1 MNAGIVL
8 ENFRAAFPNHSWIT
22 RPMSGYTRLEYRV
35 GCSLYFRF
43 SEHGKIARI
52 NLIYARKFPVEIQHY
67 LRTQNVSDDG
77 RDYLIGSEH
86 MDRVIALLRNDS

>member
-1 MNAGIVL
+1 MREPVL
-8 ENFRAAFPNHSWIT
+8 ESFRAAFPNHPWIT
-22 RPMSGYTRLEYRV
+22 RPRSGYIRLEYQV
-35 GCSLYFRF
+35 DCSLYFRF
-43 SEHGKIARI
+43 SEHGNVARI

-77 RDYLIGSEH
+77 RDYLIGPEQ